1 MRTEGR
7 KKSTQIGQ
15 EKTVTPATAPRDTC
29 LVAGVMHGGSVVGSS
44 WCPLSPGD
52 NIQAAQASRAR
63 RGAGAPELCP
73 PGLGVHRGAGGLQW

>member
-29 LVAGVMHGGSVVGSS
+29 LVAGVMHGGV
-44 WCPLSPGD
+44 
-52 NIQAAQASRAR
+52 R
-63 RGAGAPELCP
+63 
-73 PGLGVHRGAGGLQW
+73 GGLLLVSLVPRGQYPGSTS